1 MPSASAGINN
11 RSTNGL
17 NGGAGASGIAGREG
31 PNESVSNIPFLF
43 SHSFFCHLCS
53 YLFPFHHSQ
62 GVFRDPYSGRLTEH
76 GRSQILRGQ
85 AKCAVQ
91 DLLQPRAL
99 SVDPLE
105 CPLCS
110 YEWAALASALIV
122 LSKVLNAAL
131 SLPTDNSHIMCSWE
145 TILRR
150 AWENSPPR
158 DLLHP
163 LRVARS
169 AVRINLRFL
178 ASTRTLVVVFVLVM
192 FLLYKNAVVTNSVFF
207 MSVSGLCYLWVI
219 KSR

>member
-1 MPSASAGINN
+1 MALVPSASAGINT
-11 RSTNGL
+11 RSNNSNSQ
-17 NGGAGASGIAGREG
+17 NGGAGANGSVNRERTS
-31 PNESVSNIPFLF
+31 ESVSKDCVNFCLCYSHSCSRGLYHFCLSFIPFF
-43 SHSFFCHLCS
+43 
-53 YLFPFHHSQ
+53 HSQ

-76 GRSQILRGQ
+76 GRAQILRGQ

-110 YEWAALASALIV
+110 YEWAALASGLIV

-131 SLPTDNSHIMCSWE
+131 SLPADNAHIMCSWE

-150 AWENSPPR
+150 AWANRPPR

-169 AVRINLRFL
+169 AVRINVRFL
-178 ASTRTLVVVFVLVM
+178 ASTRMLVVILGLM
-192 FLLYKNAVVTNSVFF
+192 LYKFVF
-207 MSVSGLCYLWVI
+207 STV
-219 KSR
+219 